1 MLWVLEVAFI
11 FCVSEVGFWYE
22 PWIRWFGGS
31 VVQWFGGSV
40 VQWFGGS
47 VIRWFGG
54 LVVWSFGGI
63 HVCLVDFEAVALRD
77 RCWMSV
83 GLVGC

>member
-1 MLWVLEVAFI
+1 
-11 FCVSEVGFWYE
+11 
-22 PWIRWFGGS
+22 
-31 VVQWFGGSV
+31 
-40 VQWFGGS
+40 
-47 VIRWFGG
+47 